1 MYTRH
6 RFFIL
11 KEATKIMHERASS
24 CRPGDFPFRFNGTRT
39 SKHAADQG
47 TIGRRFLVISSSV
60 AVPSGT
66 DGGQACSVWS
76 SRSRCR
82 RRRRWHTAGPSRRA
96 IGRVGM
102 PSPGHLDGGV
112 EWTRALRLLSRSGVS
127 TLMLPGHFVPGSGI
141 RCACGDLRCEAIKNA
156 ILFVDY

>member
-1 MYTRH
+1 MQERQQTREPSAGGSWSLVQVSLCH
-6 RFFIL
+6 LGQTADRRVVCGQV
-11 KEATKIMHERASS
+11 ARAVVV
-24 CRPGDFPFRFNGTRT
+24 GDVGTRPA
-39 SKHAADQG
+39 S
-47 TIGRRFLVISSSV
+47 LY
-60 AVPSGT
+60 
-66 DGGQACSVWS
+66 
-76 SRSRCR
+76 
-82 RRRRWHTAGPSRRA
+82 AGPSRRA

-156 ILFVDY
+156 ILFLIINQGV